1 MKKTMAEVA
10 ANIES
15 RATFHDV
22 KRLLEAKLERT
33 EVQYMIQQK
42 VSFEEMKSYVD
53 QANSVRYNPLQEELE
68 QDMRVIKRRLE
79 DTVHQITGL

>member
-1 MKKTMAEVA
+1 MAEVA